1 MSRFYIDELKRSVRT
16 EVEDEWTD
24 EADEREAQWAV
35 ERQKY
40 SFDGRDTWALNTTMT
55 EMLYERLKMYMVKA
69 DNFVNLNYYTFEFEG
84 KTLTQREMILAM
96 IEEAEHYL
104 KFEYADGID
113 DEDYYETSE
122 GTIEFS
128 EEALEKSIEQE
139 RKAQEA
145 HGRLWKRWSMVVHN
159 MWW

>member
-1 MSRFYIDELKRSVRT
+1 MSRFYVDELKRSVRAD
-16 EVEDEWTD
+16 VEDAWADTQ
-24 EADEREAQWAV
+24 DEREAQWSV
-35 ERQKY
+35 EREKY
-40 SFDGRDTWALNTTMT
+40 GFDGRDTWALNTTMT

-69 DNFVNLNYYTFEFEG
+69 DEIVNLNYYTFEFEG
-84 KTLTQREMILAM
+84 ETLTQREMILAM

-104 KFEYADGID
+104 KFEYSGGID
-113 DEDYYETSE
+113 EDDYDETSE
-122 GTIEFS
+122 GFEFS
-128 EEALEKSIEQE
+128 EKSLDKSIEEE